1 MPVSKHRRSRGQALS
16 RRARSAGTIADN
28 KPKKKKTNKLYLGAS
43 VLIAVLVIAG
53 FAVGGL
59 AGGRGAASTPTGS
72 QQGYVEGI
80 GVQETF
86 QGNIHLPEGTEIQY
100 ASFPPSSG
108 DHWPPQ
114 VIQRCGF
121 YEEGLPDEVVVHHLE
136 HGNIVVNYNLPD
148 PAQVQQ
154 LRGVMDSIGIS
165 NIWGITRSYG
175 KIPQGQVAVTAWG
188 VLDTMDGVDGERI
201 TRFFEAYA
209 GNLGPESVPCR

>member
-1 MPVSKHRRSRGQALS
+1 MPVSRHRRRRG
-16 RRARSAGTIADN
+16 RAAPRGSAAADN
-28 KPKKKKTNKLYLGAS
+28 LSLARPRRQKTNKLYLGAS

-59 AGGRGAASTPTGS
+59 AGGGGASRTPTGS
-72 QQGYVEGI
+72 QQAYVEGI
-80 GVQETF
+80 GVQEPF
-86 QGNIHLPEGTEIQY
+86 QGNIHLPAGTEIQY

-114 VIQRCGF
+114 VIQRCDF

-136 HGNIVVNYNLPD
+136 HGNIVVSYNLPD

-165 NIWGITRSYG
+165 NVWGITRSYG
-175 KIPQGQVAVTAWG
+175 KIPQGQVAITAWG

-201 TRFFEAYA
+201 TRFFQAYA